1 MVVLLSQET
10 YTSRILPLISVLSLE
25 LVRAVSYKRSM
36 DIKNKELTEAG
47 FDAAKEKLFT
57 GLASDDPE
65 LYRQLADYIES
76 KKSELIV

>member
-1 MVVLLSQET
+1 M
-10 YTSRILPLISVLSLE
+10 LPRKSW
-25 LVRAVSYKRSM
+25 
-36 DIKNKELTEAG
+36 
-47 FDAAKEKLFT
+47 FT

>member
-1 MVVLLSQET
+1 
-10 YTSRILPLISVLSLE
+10 
-25 LVRAVSYKRSM
+25 M
-36 DIKNKELTEAG
+36 DIKNKEITEAG

-65 LYRQLADYIES
+65 LYKRLAEYIES

>member
-1 MVVLLSQET
+1 
-10 YTSRILPLISVLSLE
+10 
-25 LVRAVSYKRSM
+25 M

-65 LYRQLADYIES
+65 LYKRLAEYIES
-76 KKSELIV
+76 KKDELTV